1 MVLSFTPLQ
10 LLTLIVVFLIT
21 SIISVVTGSTSL
33 ITVPTLFTF
42 GVDPRV
48 AVATNMFALTLMS
61 VGGALPFLGKNIIDR
76 RRLPLLVGLTLAG
89 SIVGALLVL
98 VVPSQAMPP
107 IISIFMLAVA
117 FFALTK
123 QDTGLIQGETA
134 ASPGPEVAGY
144 GATFAMGIYGG
155 FFSGGY
161 VTILTVVYI
170 TLFSMTFVEAVAVT
184 KVINVVSSLI
194 ATLIFMGY
202 GLIDYQ
208 LGLIL
213 GIAMFIGAII
223 GARIA
228 LRLNNIWLRRIFVAT
243 VVALALKT
251 LLYDFAWKVFN

>member
-1 MVLSFTPLQ
+1 
-10 LLTLIVVFLIT
+10 
-21 SIISVVTGSTSL
+21 
-33 ITVPTLFTF
+33 
-42 GVDPRV
+42 
-48 AVATNMFALTLMS
+48 
-61 VGGALPFLGKNIIDR
+61 
-76 RRLPLLVGLTLAG
+76 
-89 SIVGALLVL
+89 
-98 VVPSQAMPP
+98 
-107 IISIFMLAVA
+107 
-117 FFALTK
+117 
-123 QDTGLIQGETA
+123 
-134 ASPGPEVAGY
+134 
-144 GATFAMGIYGG
+144 MGIYGG